1 MRRFLLALS
10 LPVLAAFAAPVET
23 PREEPP
29 FQADSAASVQFK
41 SKAPAVGD
49 KYTSTEES
57 LMKMALAAKGQSVT
71 IEQHETEERK
81 IELLALK
88 DGLPSKIR
96 VRYAQHRKDAKSD
109 GKPKPSPSP
118 VHGKTYLV
126 ERKGSELVVTNEQ
139 GKAVSDEEREQVTK
153 DHRRLGKPDEITS
166 ALKSKPRKVGDKLD
180 DVAKA
185 LADQFK
191 ERSAE
196 RGEKVTIHAPK
207 LTFTELKKIDGVEH
221 AVLDLSLRMGAE
233 NKDVTLT
240 MDLKGK
246 VLVRVDEASH
256 GEINVSG
263 PLKISGGASGDGSV
277 TLKTKTGP

>member
-10 LPVLAAFAAPVET
+10 LPVLAAFAAPVE

-29 FQADSAASVQFK
+29 IHADTAATVQFK
-41 SKAPAVGD
+41 SKPLVVGD
-49 KYTSTEES
+49 KYTATEES
-57 LMKMALAAKGQSVT
+57 LMKMVLAAKGQSVT

-81 IELLALK
+81 IEVLVVK

-96 VRYAQHRKDAKSD
+96 VRYARHTKDTKAD

-118 VHGKTYLV
+118 VGGKTYVV
-126 ERKGSELVVTNEQ
+126 ERKGTEIVVTNEQ
-139 GKAVSDEEREQVTK
+139 GKAVTEEEREQVTK
-153 DHRRLGKPDEITS
+153 DHRRLGKPDEITT
-166 ALKSKPRKVGDKLD
+166 ALKSKPRKVGENLD

-196 RGEKVTIHAPK
+196 RGEKVTIHDPK
-207 LTFTELKKIDGVEH
+207 LTLTEVKKIDGVEH
-221 AVLDLSLRMGAE
+221 AVLDLGLRMTAE
-233 NKDVTLT
+233 NTDVTIS
-240 MDLKGK
+240 MGLKGK
-246 VLVRVDEASH
+246 VIVRVDEASH

-263 PLKISGGASGDGSV
+263 PLKITGGASGDGSV
-277 TLKTKTGP
+277 TLRTKTGP